1 MKKVTIS
8 LLGCIILSIT
18 SNTFGAPVK
27 GISQSKPDN
36 ENNEKRNEGFNRNEL
51 GMVADTLVMDALV
64 ESMGTYNSQEGSG
77 NGNNNGEKDGA
88 VSDKAL
94 ISDIHGLSDKDSD
107 RLIVGEGDKNDNI
120 VPCKGEVCDE
130 LNGYHKF
137 NEDWKKGAPGHH
149 DKPDQN
155 EAYYDDAMD
164 GNILVSANG
173 VYMDRKWNLV
183 TADDTVKIKIIIER
197 SFNCSR
203 SIQFKVC
210 KHQLPIKDAGSC
222 QNLLIIG
229 SKNEYLLE
237 VKVSDSK
244 YNTIEVEYL
253 ANECGQ
259 KRGWTVMGIL
269 HRRITR
275 ADGTMRSP
283 PVYRTVRTE
292 PDLSPYIIA
301 TIIVVVIVGVALAV
315 AAIFIVIWN
324 KKKSNERMNV
334 ENGDPAEDVCSNT
347 QSRKAEH
354 DIEHNF
360 LECLEDYG
368 EGNYHEIIAGIRY
381 NGARVRRQRERATIL
396 DHWDHRMSYM
406 M

>member
-1 MKKVTIS
+1 MRKVTIS

-27 GISQSKPDN
+27 GISQNKPDN
-36 ENNEKRNEGFNRNEL
+36 ENNEKQNEGFNRNEP

-64 ESMGTYNSQEGSG
+64 ESVGTYNSQEGSG

-94 ISDIHGLSDKDSD
+94 ISDIYGLSNKDSD

-120 VPCKGEVCDE
+120 VPCKGNVCDE
-130 LNGYHKF
+130 FNSYHKF
-137 NEDWKKGAPGHH
+137 NEDWKKEAPGHH
-149 DKPDQN
+149 DKPHQN
-155 EAYYDDAMD
+155 GAYYDDAMD

-183 TADDTVKIKIIIER
+183 TADDTVKIKIIIEK

-237 VKVSDSK
+237 VKVSDNK

-275 ADGTMRSP
+275 VDGTMRSP
-283 PVYRTVRTE
+283 PVYQTVRIE
-292 PDLSPYIIA
+292 PDLSPYITV
-301 TIIVVVIVGVALAV
+301 TIIAVIGGVALAV
-315 AAIFIVIWN
+315 AAIFIVIWS
-324 KKKSNERMNV
+324 KKRSSKRMNV
-334 ENGDPAEDVCSNT
+334 ENGDPVEDVCGNT
-347 QSRKAEH
+347 QNRKAEH

-368 EGNYHEIIAGIRY
+368 EGNYQEMIAGIRY
-381 NGARVRRQRERATIL
+381 NGTRVRIQKERATII
-396 DHWDHRMSYM
+396 DHWDHGMSYM

>member
-27 GISQSKPDN
+27 GISQSKADN

-77 NGNNNGEKDGA
+77 NGNNNDEKDGA

-94 ISDIHGLSDKDSD
+94 ISDIYGLSGKDSD

-120 VPCKGEVCDE
+120 VPCKGEVCGE

-237 VKVSDSK
+237 VKVSDNK

-275 ADGTMRSP
+275 VDGTMRSP
-283 PVYRTVRTE
+283 PVYQTVRIE
-292 PDLSPYIIA
+292 PDLSPYITV
-301 TIIVVVIVGVALAV
+301 TIIAVIGGVALAV
-315 AAIFIVIWN
+315 AAIFIVIWS
-324 KKKSNERMNV
+324 KKRSSKRMNV
-334 ENGDPAEDVCSNT
+334 ENGDPVEDVCGNT
-347 QSRKAEH
+347 QNRKAEH

-368 EGNYHEIIAGIRY
+368 EGNYQEMIAGIRY
-381 NGARVRRQRERATIL
+381 NGTRVRIQKERATII
-396 DHWDHRMSYM
+396 DHWNHGMSYVM
-406 M
+406 

>member
-1 MKKVTIS
+1 MKKATIP
-8 LLGCIILSIT
+8 LLGSIILSIT

-27 GISQSKPDN
+27 GISQNKPDN
-36 ENNEKRNEGFNRNEL
+36 ENNEKQNEGFDRNEP
-51 GMVADTLVMDALV
+51 GMVAEALVMDALV
-64 ESMGTYNSQEGSG
+64 ERIVTYNSQEDSG
-77 NGNNNGEKDGA
+77 NGSNSGEKDGV
-88 VSDKAL
+88 VSDKTL
-94 ISDIHGLSDKDSD
+94 IDDIYGLSDKDSD
-107 RLIVGEGDKNDNI
+107 RLIAGEGDKNDNI
-120 VPCKGEVCDE
+120 VPCKGDVCDE
-130 LNGYHKF
+130 FNGYHKF
-137 NEDWKKGAPGHH
+137 NEDWKKKAPGHH
-149 DKPDQN
+149 DKSHQN
-155 EAYYDDAMD
+155 GAYYDDAMD

-183 TADDTVKIKIIIER
+183 TAKDTVKIKIIVEK

-244 YNTIEVEYL
+244 YNTVEVEYL

-275 ADGTMRSP
+275 EDGTMRSP
-283 PVYRTVRTE
+283 PVYQTVRID
-292 PDLSPYIIA
+292 PDLNPYITA
-301 TIIVVVIVGVALAV
+301 TIIVVVIVGFALAV
-315 AAIFIVIWN
+315 AAIFIIIWN
-324 KKKSNERMNV
+324 KKKSSKGMNV
-334 ENGDPAEDVCSNT
+334 ENGDPAEDVCGNT

-381 NGARVRRQRERATIL
+381 SGKRVRRQRERATIL
-396 DHWDHRMSYM
+396 DHWDH
-406 M
+406 

>member
-8 LLGCIILSIT
+8 LLGCVILSIT

-27 GISQSKPDN
+27 GISQSKADN

-120 VPCKGEVCDE
+120 VPCKGEVCGE

-237 VKVSDSK
+237 VKVSDNK

-275 ADGTMRSP
+275 VDGTMRSP
-283 PVYRTVRTE
+283 PVYQTVRIE
-292 PDLSPYIIA
+292 PDLSPYITV
-301 TIIVVVIVGVALAV
+301 TIIAVIAGVALAV
-315 AAIFIVIWN
+315 AAIFIVIWS
-324 KKKSNERMNV
+324 KKRSSKRMNV
-334 ENGDPAEDVCSNT
+334 ENGDPVEDVCGNT
-347 QSRKAEH
+347 QNRKADH

-368 EGNYHEIIAGIRY
+368 EGNYQEMIAGIRY
-381 NGARVRRQRERATIL
+381 NGTRVRIQKERATII
-396 DHWDHRMSYM
+396 DHWNHGMSYVM
-406 M
+406 

>member
-1 MKKVTIS
+1 MKKATIP
-8 LLGCIILSIT
+8 LLGSIILSIT
-18 SNTFGAPVK
+18 SSTFGAPVK
-27 GISQSKPDN
+27 GISQNKPDN
-36 ENNEKRNEGFNRNEL
+36 ENNEKQNEGFDRNEP
-51 GMVADTLVMDALV
+51 GMVAEAPVMDALV
-64 ESMGTYNSQEGSG
+64 ENMVTYNSQEGSG
-77 NGNNNGEKDGA
+77 NGNNSGEKDGV
-88 VSDKAL
+88 VSDKTL
-94 ISDIHGLSDKDSD
+94 IDDIYGLSDKDSD
-107 RLIVGEGDKNDNI
+107 RLIAGEGDKNDNI
-120 VPCKGEVCDE
+120 VPCKGDVCDE
-130 LNGYHKF
+130 FNGYHKF
-137 NEDWKKGAPGHH
+137 NEDWKKKAPGHH
-149 DKPDQN
+149 DKSHQN
-155 EAYYDDAMD
+155 GAYYDDAMD

-183 TADDTVKIKIIIER
+183 TAEDTVKIKIIIEK

-275 ADGTMRSP
+275 EDGTMRSP
-283 PVYRTVRTE
+283 PVYQTVRID
-292 PDLSPYIIA
+292 PDLNPYITA
-301 TIIVVVIVGVALAV
+301 TIIVVVIVGFALAV
-315 AAIFIVIWN
+315 AAIFIIIWN
-324 KKKSNERMNV
+324 KKKSSKGMNV
-334 ENGDPAEDVCSNT
+334 ENGDPAEDVCGNT

-368 EGNYHEIIAGIRY
+368 EGNYREIVAGIRY
-381 NGARVRRQRERATIL
+381 SGKRVRRQRERATIL
-396 DHWDHRMSYM
+396 DHWDH
-406 M
+406 

>member
-27 GISQSKPDN
+27 GISQSKADN

-120 VPCKGEVCDE
+120 VPCKGEVCGE

-237 VKVSDSK
+237 VKVSDNK

-275 ADGTMRSP
+275 VDGTMRSP
-283 PVYRTVRTE
+283 PVYQTVRIE
-292 PDLSPYIIA
+292 PDLSPYITV
-301 TIIVVVIVGVALAV
+301 TIIAVIAGVALAV
-315 AAIFIVIWN
+315 AAIFIVIWS
-324 KKKSNERMNV
+324 KKRSSKRMNV
-334 ENGDPAEDVCSNT
+334 ENGDPVEDVCGNT
-347 QSRKAEH
+347 QNRKAEH

-368 EGNYHEIIAGIRY
+368 EGNYQEMIAGIRY
-381 NGARVRRQRERATIL
+381 NGTRVRIQKERATII
-396 DHWDHRMSYM
+396 DHWNHGMSYVM
-406 M
+406 

>member
-1 MKKVTIS
+1 MKKATIP
-8 LLGCIILSIT
+8 LLGSIILSIT

-27 GISQSKPDN
+27 GISQNKPDN
-36 ENNEKRNEGFNRNEL
+36 ENNEKQNEGFDRNEP
-51 GMVADTLVMDALV
+51 GMVAEALVMDALV
-64 ESMGTYNSQEGSG
+64 ENMVTYNSQEGSG
-77 NGNNNGEKDGA
+77 NGNNSDEKDVV
-88 VSDKAL
+88 VSDKTL
-94 ISDIHGLSDKDSD
+94 IDDIYGLSDKDSD
-107 RLIVGEGDKNDNI
+107 RLIAGEGDKNDNI
-120 VPCKGEVCDE
+120 VPCKGDVCDE
-130 LNGYHKF
+130 FNGYHKF
-137 NEDWKKGAPGHH
+137 NEDWKKKAPGHH
-149 DKPDQN
+149 DKSHQN
-155 EAYYDDAMD
+155 GAYYDDAMD

-183 TADDTVKIKIIIER
+183 TAKDTVKIKIIIEK

-275 ADGTMRSP
+275 EDGTMRSP
-283 PVYRTVRTE
+283 PVYQTVRID
-292 PDLSPYIIA
+292 PDLNPYITA
-301 TIIVVVIVGVALAV
+301 TIIVVVIVGFALAV
-315 AAIFIVIWN
+315 AAIFIIIWN
-324 KKKSNERMNV
+324 KKKSSKGMNV
-334 ENGDPAEDVCSNT
+334 ENGDPAEDVCGNT

-381 NGARVRRQRERATIL
+381 SGKRVRRQRERATIL
-396 DHWDHRMSYM
+396 DHWDH
-406 M
+406 

>member
-27 GISQSKPDN
+27 GISQSKADN

-77 NGNNNGEKDGA
+77 NGNNNDEKDGA

-94 ISDIHGLSDKDSD
+94 ISDIYGLSGKDSD

-237 VKVSDSK
+237 VKVSDNK

-275 ADGTMRSP
+275 VDGTMRSP
-283 PVYRTVRTE
+283 PVYQTVRIE
-292 PDLSPYIIA
+292 PDLSPYITV
-301 TIIVVVIVGVALAV
+301 TIIAVIGGVALAV
-315 AAIFIVIWN
+315 AAIFIVIWS
-324 KKKSNERMNV
+324 KKRSSKRMNV
-334 ENGDPAEDVCSNT
+334 ENGDPVEDVCGNT
-347 QSRKAEH
+347 QNRKAEH

-368 EGNYHEIIAGIRY
+368 EGNYQEMIAGIRY
-381 NGARVRRQRERATIL
+381 NGTRVRIQKERATII
-396 DHWDHRMSYM
+396 DHWNHGMSYVM
-406 M
+406 

>member
-27 GISQSKPDN
+27 GISQSKADN

-77 NGNNNGEKDGA
+77 NGNNNDEKDGA

-237 VKVSDSK
+237 VKVSDDK

-275 ADGTMRSP
+275 VDGTMRSP
-283 PVYRTVRTE
+283 PVYQTVRIE
-292 PDLSPYIIA
+292 PDLSPYITV
-301 TIIVVVIVGVALAV
+301 TIIAVIGGVALAV
-315 AAIFIVIWN
+315 AAIFIVIWS
-324 KKKSNERMNV
+324 KKRSSKRMNV
-334 ENGDPAEDVCSNT
+334 ENGDPVEDVCGNT
-347 QSRKAEH
+347 QNRKAEH

-368 EGNYHEIIAGIRY
+368 EGNYQEMIAGIRY
-381 NGARVRRQRERATIL
+381 NGTRVRIQKERATII
-396 DHWDHRMSYM
+396 DHWNHGMSYVM
-406 M
+406 

>member
-27 GISQSKPDN
+27 GISQSKADN

-120 VPCKGEVCDE
+120 VPCKGEVCGE

-275 ADGTMRSP
+275 VDGTMRSP
-283 PVYRTVRTE
+283 PVYQTVRIE
-292 PDLSPYIIA
+292 PDLSPYITV
-301 TIIVVVIVGVALAV
+301 TIIAVIAGVALAV
-315 AAIFIVIWN
+315 AAIFIVIWS
-324 KKKSNERMNV
+324 KKRSSKRMNV
-334 ENGDPAEDVCSNT
+334 ENGDPVEDVCGNT
-347 QSRKAEH
+347 QNRKADH

-368 EGNYHEIIAGIRY
+368 EGNYQEMIAGIRY
-381 NGARVRRQRERATIL
+381 NGTRVRIQKERATII
-396 DHWDHRMSYM
+396 DHWNHGMSYVM
-406 M
+406 

>member
-1 MKKVTIS
+1 M
-8 LLGCIILSIT
+8 
-18 SNTFGAPVK
+18 
-27 GISQSKPDN
+27 
-36 ENNEKRNEGFNRNEL
+36 
-51 GMVADTLVMDALV
+51 
-64 ESMGTYNSQEGSG
+64 
-77 NGNNNGEKDGA
+77 
-88 VSDKAL
+88 
-94 ISDIHGLSDKDSD
+94 
-107 RLIVGEGDKNDNI
+107 IVGEGDKNDNI
-120 VPCKGEVCDE
+120 APCKGEVCDE

-137 NEDWKKGAPGHH
+137 NEDWKKGAPGRH

-237 VKVSDSK
+237 VKVSDNK

-275 ADGTMRSP
+275 VDGTMRSP
-283 PVYRTVRTE
+283 PVYQTVRIE
-292 PDLSPYIIA
+292 PDLSPYITV
-301 TIIVVVIVGVALAV
+301 TIIAVIGGVAMAV
-315 AAIFIVIWN
+315 AAIFIVIWS
-324 KKKSNERMNV
+324 KKRSSKRMNV
-334 ENGDPAEDVCSNT
+334 EDGDPAEDVCGNT
-347 QSRKAEH
+347 HNRKAEH

-368 EGNYHEIIAGIRY
+368 EGNYQEMIAGIRY
-381 NGARVRRQRERATIL
+381 NGTRVRIQKERATII
-396 DHWDHRMSYM
+396 DHWDHGMSYVM
-406 M
+406 